1 MHHRSL
7 PPSSSFPSTCPR
19 FLDTFRYQPPRSTWN
34 LTLLRKF
41 HPSFFLFSFS
51 FFFFN
56 GDFNGIVR
64 SDIIRRMCNNSPS
77 LNPISK
83 EFQNILRIRLLE
95 ESRNRNGKYSWRG
108 RGKGAKQRFWFWSI
122 GGIEIVASRVICLS
136 SISTP
141 MSILI
146 NISKYFTILIKKK
159 KKNKSK
165 RYPKFGKRGENN
177 IRSRRR
183 KGEGGEGGG
192 EGVSEF
198 LFLFLFFLLREKYKS
213 SSWK

>member
-51 FFFFN
+51 FFN

-64 SDIIRRMCNNSPS
+64 SSFDECAITHRAWIPFQKSFKIFYEFDFSKNREIEMENIRG
-77 LNPISK
+77 
-83 EFQNILRIRLLE
+83 EGE
-95 ESRNRNGKYSWRG
+95 G
-108 RGKGAKQRFWFWSI
+108 REKQRFWFWSI

-159 KKNKSK
+159 KNK
-165 RYPKFGKRGENN
+165 
-177 IRSRRR
+177 
-183 KGEGGEGGG
+183 
-192 EGVSEF
+192 
-198 LFLFLFFLLREKYKS
+198 
-213 SSWK
+213 

>member
-83 EFQNILRIRLLE
+83 EFQNILRIQLLE
-95 ESRNRNGKYSWRG
+95 ESRNRMENIRG
-108 RGKGAKQRFWFWSI
+108 EGEGREKQRFWFWSI
-122 GGIEIVASRVICLS
+122 GGIEIVAYRVICLS

-159 KKNKSK
+159 KNKSK
-165 RYPKFGKRGENN
+165 RYPNFGKRGENN

-183 KGEGGEGGG
+183 KGEGG